1 MLLQEVEAYGNLEL
15 LATQV
20 VEGFITG
27 LHKSPFHGFSVEFAE
42 HRQYNPGES
51 TKNIDWKLFAR
62 TDRVYVKRFEEE
74 TNLRC
79 NILLDISGSMY
90 YPEHLNSKLRFSA
103 LAAASICNLLKKQRD
118 AFGISMFD
126 SKIRFQSE
134 LKSNSAH
141 YREILRKLQP
151 FWDNSTNPEK
161 GESEVTGALQ
171 YLAQTIQKRSLVVI
185 FSDMFDV
192 AMEGDPERNKAMWN
206 ALQQLRFQKNE
217 VILFHIQHA
226 PEELKLNFPSRP
238 FRFEDIE
245 TGEKLILNPA
255 EIKEEYSRKTEAF
268 VTQMR
273 TKCLQYKIDFYPID
287 VSLYFHQVL
296 LPFYVKRMRMA

>member
-79 NILLDISGSMY
+79 RILLDISGSMY
-90 YPEHLNSKLRFSA
+90 FPESLNSKLRFSA
-103 LAAASICNLLKKQRD
+103 LAAASICNLLRKQRD
-118 AFGISMFD
+118 AFSLSLF
-126 SKIRFQSE
+126 SENVKYQSD
-134 LKSNSAH
+134 LKSNATH
-141 YREILRKLQP
+141 YREILSKLQP
-151 FWDNSTNPEK
+151 YWDNSTAPSHGKSN
-161 GESEVTGALQ
+161 VTQALQ

-185 FSDMFDV
+185 FSDMFDSET
-192 AMEGDPERNKAMWN
+192 ADDSEKNKLLWG

-217 VILFHIQHA
+217 VILFHIQHH
-226 PEELKLNFPSRP
+226 PEEVNLNFPNRP

-245 TGEKLILNPA
+245 TGEKLILNPS
-255 EIKEEYSRKTEAF
+255 EIREEYSRRTSAF
-268 VTQMR
+268 IQQLR
-273 TKCLQYKIDFYPID
+273 TRCLQYKIDFYPID
-287 VSLYFHQVL
+287 VSRDFHQVL
-296 LPFYVKRMRMA
+296 LPFYAKRMKMN